1 MNITLIGSGN
11 VATWMAQRLQN
22 SAKFRITTVYSRNIE
37 NALKVA
43 ALSGARATDNVENID
58 KNADLY
64 ILSLSDSAYE
74 DFLSRLDFKM
84 KSAFMTSGTVSCR
97 CLEGKSG
104 NYGVIYPLQTLTKTQ
119 DMRNIEVP
127 LCVESVHAGSM
138 SATLRDL
145 CSELSPSCEEVSEE
159 QRASIHLAAVFAC
172 NFSNAMYTIA
182 DKILSDN
189 NLNLSL
195 LLPLL
200 KNTVAKLEEMPPRE
214 AQTGPAARGDRNVME
229 RHLESLS
236 DKKIRELYTLVSD
249 FIMNQKS
256 C

>member
-1 MNITLIGSGN
+1 
-11 VATWMAQRLQN
+11 
-22 SAKFRITTVYSRNIE
+22 
-37 NALKVA
+37 
-43 ALSGARATDNVENID
+43 
-58 KNADLY
+58 
-64 ILSLSDSAYE
+64 
-74 DFLSRLDFKM
+74 
-84 KSAFMTSGTVSCR
+84 
-97 CLEGKSG
+97 
-104 NYGVIYPLQTLTKTQ
+104 
-119 DMRNIEVP
+119 
-127 LCVESVHAGSM
+127 
-138 SATLRDL
+138 
-145 CSELSPSCEEVSEE
+145 

-249 FIMNQKS
+249 FIMSQKS